1 MTQKKEIIESLR
13 KRFNEGQEK
22 NRNISFPRDIDLEA
36 INDYELL
43 MTIRNDGV
51 LKNMQTDASAFE
63 GWILVLRNYGYKKF
77 VLKWSIPDSDCTNNV
92 HYQRFMYRV
101 SKFNELFEFFDIDP
115 SRESAMNKL
124 KIDFNNKE
132 NNYILNVPTGLRT
145 DVVEEKDKKN
155 TNSENILEIR
165 FVNYNYKSLINAAGL
180 LSEKKMDRQLPV
192 GLFKNKVEDEEKYRI
207 FSGKSSAI
215 DIWGIGKDEK
225 TLNIFELKKEGNI
238 KVGVIS
244 ELFLYTMIME
254 DAIKGNFKFKKGSKG
269 RLDPQKKICES
280 GLDRICS
287 YILAPELHPLITQD
301 VLSPLN
307 DELQKRNIK
316 FGFISYE
323 LDDNLTCKKEW

>member
-1 MTQKKEIIESLR
+1 MDIKEIVKNAEQYL
-13 KRFNEGQEK
+13 NEGLQK
-22 NRNISFPRDIDLEA
+22 NINISFPRDIDIEA

-77 VLKWSIPDSDCTNNV
+77 VLKWDIPDSDCTNNV

-101 SKFNELFEFFDIDP
+101 FKFNELFEFFGIDP

-124 KIDFNNKE
+124 KIDFNNKK
-132 NNYILNVPTGLRT
+132 NKYVLNVPTVRRPEVIKG
-145 DVVEEKDKKN
+145 KDKKN
-155 TNSENILEIR
+155 TNGENILEIR

-192 GLFKNKVEDEEKYRI
+192 GLFENKVEDKEKYRI
-207 FSGKSSAI
+207 FSGRNSAI

-269 RLDPQKKICES
+269 KLDPRKEICES

-287 YILAPELHPLITQD
+287 YILASKLHPLITKD

-307 DELQKRNIK
+307 DALQKRNIK
-316 FGFISYE
+316 FGFVSYK
-323 LDDNLTCKKEW
+323 LDNNLTCKKEL